1 MRLLPRVVAAS
12 LSVAS
17 AVACTGARYPER
29 PTARVIFDAVA
40 PSVLAIVNDDRE
52 EREVEAKRLEDD
64 EAGGHTSAPRKVVDV
79 SRKQDSPDG
88 TGFVIEG
95 GLVATA
101 AHVVLRPDLLKLRTR
116 EGKMVDADLL
126 AIDEIRDVALLKP
139 RQPIPE
145 VPPLPLEEHDVHVG
159 EPVWAMGHTGPGFWQ
174 LSWGISEGIASGF
187 SELFGAKLLLFDAAV
202 YPGFSGG
209 PVVTFHEGRPEVAGV
224 NHAILF
230 TGSTASVFSAI
241 AASELRALA
250 QGARSP
256 LEQRLAAYADME
268 RRKLRAEVILTE
280 RLVVSKDASGR
291 HVASLLGETRAVD
304 ATAGSDVRLS
314 AAAMLFGLA
323 PGPST
328 LVFQAKDR
336 AGKIVAQETKKVAV
350 EGGVRV
356 VFAHAQ
362 LVFQP
367 RGEGTY
373 VVEVLREGQV
383 LGKAGVE
390 IELQGADEDD
400 HDHDPMDAL
409 GGDPIVQAFV
419 ATGARE
425 EPFALSGIRGFWREK
440 SYPRRTALSWMMR
453 GSRGWSGDAVVA
465 TAYVIDD
472 EGHVTGQVP
481 GCIRPMRPAKT
492 WMCAGTSGRTPP
504 LLRKAGQYDIVF
516 ALNGRPVA
524 WWPMEA
530 IVENERPGQTDAHRW
545 LKNAHGGSR

>member
-1 MRLLPRVVAAS
+1 MKSPSRPALAVVALACS
-12 LSVAS
+12 LAC
-17 AVACTGARYPER
+17 ACTGPRYPER
-29 PTARVIFDAVA
+29 PSARAIFDAVA
-40 PSVLAIVNDDRE
+40 PSVVGVVNDDRV
-52 EREVEAKRLEDD
+52 EREEEAKRLDAE
-64 EAGGHTSAPRKVVDV
+64 EGEHATPRKIVDV

-116 EGKMVDADLL
+116 EGKVVDADLV
-126 AIDEIRDVALLKP
+126 AIDEVRDVALLKP

-145 VPPLPLEEHDVHVG
+145 VPPLALEEHDVHVG

-209 PVVTFHEGRPEVAGV
+209 PVVTFHEGHPEVAGV

-230 TGSTASVFSAI
+230 TGTTASVFSAV

-256 LEQRLAAYADME
+256 LEQRLAAYAEVE
-268 RRKLRAEVILTE
+268 RKKVRAEVILAE
-280 RLVVSKDASGR
+280 KLVVSKDASGR
-291 HVASLLGETRAVD
+291 PVASLVGETRAVD
-304 ATAGSDVRLS
+304 VPASGDVKLS
-314 AAAMLFGLA
+314 AAAMVFGLA
-323 PGPST
+323 PGQTT
-328 LVFQAKDR
+328 LVFQAKDPK
-336 AGKIVAQETKKVAV
+336 GKIVAQETRKVSA
-350 EGGVRV
+350 EGGARV
-356 VFAHAQ
+356 LFAEAS
-362 LVFQP
+362 LVF
-367 RGEGTY
+367 GAKDEGTY

-383 LGKAGVE
+383 LGRTGVE
-390 IELQGADEDD
+390 VEVQGADEDE

-409 GGDPIVQAFV
+409 GGQPMVQAVV

-425 EPFALSGIRGFWREK
+425 EPFALGGIRGFWSEK
-440 SYPRRTALSWMMR
+440 SYPRRTDLAWFMR

-481 GCIRPMRPAKT
+481 GCMRPMRPAQT
-492 WMCAGTSGRTPP
+492 WMCAGKSGRTPP
-504 LLRKAGQYDIVF
+504 LLRKAGHYDVVF

-530 IVENERPGQTDAHRW
+530 IVTNERPGQTDVHRW
-545 LKNAHGGSR
+545 LKGAHGASH